1 MVFKFDYKDLR
12 EVIDIYKNGIRIFIY
27 CNDPLDMR
35 SSVVNKCLLWLG
47 GSGTSKYLPMLRS
60 KALNYKTEGIA

>member
-1 MVFKFDYKDLR
+1 MVFKFDYKDIR
-12 EVIDIYKNGIRIFIY
+12 DVIDIHKNGIRIFTY
-27 CNDPLDMR
+27 CTDPLDML
-35 SSVVNKCLLWLG
+35 SSVINTGLLWLG